1 MKTLP
6 WVAIF
11 LFLPLLFFSAL
22 SAALLTSVGGM
33 AVASSAEEAIVVNPS
48 GSLFSS
54 LPPDQVV
61 LGESTVAE
69 DARPLILKNFLL
81 SYHSDLA
88 PYTNL
93 ILEVS
98 RQYKLDWRLLVA
110 IAGAESTFCRTIPP
124 GGYNCWGWGIHSRG
138 TLGFSSYEEG
148 IRTVAKGLRGDFL
161 EDGLTTVEEIM
172 SRYAPISLQNGGS
185 WARAGTYFMD
195 QLERAEYY

>member
-6 WVAIF
+6 WVAI
-11 LFLPLLFFSAL
+11 LLTLPLLFFGALSSAL
-22 SAALLTSVGGM
+22 VASVSGL
-33 AVASSAEEAIVVNPS
+33 VVSSSAEEQIAVDPT

-54 LPPDQVV
+54 PPPDQVV
-61 LGESTVAE
+61 LGESTVSA

-98 RQYKLDWRLLVA
+98 SQYQLDWRLLVA

-148 IRTVAKGLRGDFL
+148 IRTVAKGLKETFL
-161 EDGLTTVEEIM
+161 DDGLTTVEEIM
-172 SRYAPISLQNGGS
+172 GRYAPISLENGGS
-185 WARAGTYFMD
+185 WARAVTYFMD